1 MQERSQAIARQADK
15 KTALLAYLPAC
26 HSVRSWA
33 LPLLDEG
40 IHLAGSFLLAGFPHV
55 VGMLWQIN
63 DKRSVAMVE
72 AVYLHM
78 IRNDDVI
85 DFDASA
91 EALHRATKILRD
103 EATRLERTK
112 KLFPPDPF
120 LRAPYVGA
128 GKRHQV
134 TAT

>member
-1 MQERSQAIARQADK
+1 
-15 KTALLAYLPAC
+15 
-26 HSVRSWA
+26 
-33 LPLLDEG
+33 
-40 IHLAGSFLLAGFPHV
+40 
-55 VGMLWQIN
+55 MLWQIN

-103 EATRLERTK
+103 EATRLEGTK

-120 LRAPYVGA
+120 LWAPYVGA